1 MLKGHYPLI
10 TGIMD
15 IVLKFSNI
23 LLVLVGNF
31 KEKSN
36 ARETSSQL
44 FSSGDE
50 GWSLVFNKLIGTN
63 FAVIIFSPSQA

>member
-1 MLKGHYPLI
+1 MLKDHYPLI

-23 LLVLVGNF
+23 LLVLVGNS
-31 KEKSN
+31 KVKSN

-44 FSSGDE
+44 FSSEDE